1 MSEYVIVCRLK
12 EIVFPGFSR
21 QSDTRARGMVFV
33 PPPCSHS
40 GPLAAAPAVMP
51 ASVPPLAVGLPPDA

>member
-1 MSEYVIVCRLK
+1 MIVRPLK
-12 EIVFPGFSR
+12 VIVFPGFSR
-21 QSDTRARGMVFV
+21 HSDTPFE

-40 GPLAAAPAVMP
+40 GPLDAAPAVMP